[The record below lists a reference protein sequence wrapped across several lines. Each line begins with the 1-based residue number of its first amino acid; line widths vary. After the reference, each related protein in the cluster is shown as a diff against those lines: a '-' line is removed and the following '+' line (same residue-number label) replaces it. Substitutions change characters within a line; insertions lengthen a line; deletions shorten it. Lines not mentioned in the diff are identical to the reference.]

1 MKKLL
6 LTILA
11 FGLMGQ
17 GNAADLPNNEQTVR
31 RVNNNHHIGQRP
43 YSKAPDV
50 KAKETDEA
58 WEGTG
63 LVAED
68 PEQAEKKLMKH
79 NQHQMNFMGKRPY
92 FAPHNPD

>member
-6 LTILA
+6 LAVLA
-11 FGLMGQ
+11 FGFVAQ
-17 GNAADLPNNEQTVR
+17 GNSADLRDNEQR
-31 RVNNNHHIGQRP
+31 LPRMNNNHHFGQRP
-43 YSKAPDV
+43 YNNAPDV
-50 KAKETDEA
+50 KTKGADEA

-68 PEQAEKKLMKH
+68 PVQAEKKLMKH

-92 FAPHNPD
+92 LAPHTPD

>member
-1 MKKLL
+1 MKKLF
-6 LTILA
+6 LTVLA
-11 FGLMGQ
+11 LGFVAQ
-17 GNAADLPNNEQTVR
+17 VNAADLPDNEQS
-31 RVNNNHHIGQRP
+31 IGQSHHNHFIGKRP
-43 YSKAPDV
+43 YHKIVDKP
-50 KAKETDEA
+50 AKGADQA

-92 FAPHNPD
+92 LAPHNPD